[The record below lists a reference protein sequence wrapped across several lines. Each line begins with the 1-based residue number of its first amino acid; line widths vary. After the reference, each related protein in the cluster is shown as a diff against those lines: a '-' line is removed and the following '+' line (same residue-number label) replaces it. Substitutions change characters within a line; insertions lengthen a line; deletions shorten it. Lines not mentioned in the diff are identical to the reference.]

1 MVRLVSKGRC
11 IAFLGVSSKIP
22 QKTFLNCFCL
32 QELNGSNP
40 GKGRKEAKGWRK
52 MAPKASVT
60 KVQQPEPQHSTP
72 LDIGEADG

>member
-1 MVRLVSKGRC
+1 MVRLVSKGLC

-22 QKTFLNCFCL
+22 QKTCLNCFCL
-32 QELNGSNP
+32 QELQGSNP

-60 KVQQPEPQHSTP
+60 KAQQPEPQHGIP
-72 LDIGEADG
+72 LDLGESDG